1 MRDLFT
7 VASFTIKEMVKKK
20 SFIVSNI
27 IFLVIIL
34 VGTNV
39 PRLLESLNG
48 KSEGKKVLI
57 VDSKN
62 VFEGSLDSLKTE
74 DSIYDLSIT
83 NDSYDKDKIKSVLEN
98 GDYEEVIVL
107 DVDNQK
113 IIFDDYQEEASLTSV
128 PADDLMSSITNIYYG
143 INLSKIGLSEEQLDK
158 LNITSELNNI
168 YIKENNSGNSIFAM
182 MMFSIVLFYAVFF
195 CASQVSA
202 SVTTEKTS
210 KIIESLTT
218 STSPKYIV
226 LGKTLGV
233 GVVGLS
239 AEEIEEMGKRG
250 QSIPKVSRRDLPI
263 VLAEKS
269 WGATTVATTM
279 ILAAKAGVE
288 FFVTGGIGG
297 VHRGAQETFDI
308 SADLEE
314 LGRTNVTVICA
325 GAKAILDLKLTMEV
339 LETKGVPVLGYQ
351 TENLPAFYSRDNGM
365 GLKVDYALKNAE
377 DAAKIVKAKR
387 ELGLNGGVLVTNP
400 IPEEYAMPTDVI
412 NKAISEALA
421 EMDAKGI
428 HGKECTPFLLAKI
441 AEITEGKSLDSN
453 IRLVFNNAAVGC
465 EIAKEYCKL

>member
-233 GVVGLS
+233 GVVGLLQLLYLLIALVLSGKAFLPKEMLEGFINFSSITPLVWITVIIYFILGYALYALIFALTGSLVQKPEDIQNANSPVSMISVFAFYLAYFAMMNPSSSLSSFASLFPFSS
-239 AEEIEEMGKRG
+239 AFSMPSRVLLNVV
-250 QSIPKVSRRDLPI
+250 SIP
-263 VLAEKS
+263 
-269 WGATTVATTM
+269 
-279 ILAAKAGVE
+279 E
-288 FFVTGGIGG
+288 FIGS
-297 VHRGAQETFDI
+297 V
-308 SADLEE
+308 
-314 LGRTNVTVICA
+314 
-325 GAKAILDLKLTMEV
+325 
-339 LETKGVPVLGYQ
+339 
-351 TENLPAFYSRDNGM
+351 
-365 GLKVDYALKNAE
+365 
-377 DAAKIVKAKR
+377 
-387 ELGLNGGVLVTNP
+387 
-400 IPEEYAMPTDVI
+400 
-412 NKAISEALA
+412 
-421 EMDAKGI
+421 
-428 HGKECTPFLLAKI
+428 
-441 AEITEGKSLDSN
+441 
-453 IRLVFNNAAVGC
+453 
-465 EIAKEYCKL
+465 

>member
-7 VASFTIKEMVKKK
+7 VASFTIKEMIKKK

-233 GVVGLS
+233 GVVGLLQLLYLLIALVLSGKAFLPKEMLEGFINFSSITPLVWITVIIYFILGYALYALIFALTGSLVQKPEDIQNANSPVSMISVFAFYLAYFAMMNPSSSLSSFASLFPFSS
-239 AEEIEEMGKRG
+239 AFSMPSRVLLNVV
-250 QSIPKVSRRDLPI
+250 SIPEFIGSVLILIVTCIFIGYASIKVYS
-263 VLAEKS
+263 
-269 WGATTVATTM
+269 
-279 ILAAKAGVE
+279 
-288 FFVTGGIGG
+288 
-297 VHRGAQETFDI
+297 
-308 SADLEE
+308 
-314 LGRTNVTVICA
+314 N
-325 GAKAILDLKLTMEV
+325 AILNYGSKFSLKDI
-339 LETKGVPVLGYQ
+339 KKY
-351 TENLPAFYSRDNGM
+351 
-365 GLKVDYALKNAE
+365 LKQK
-377 DAAKIVKAKR
+377 
-387 ELGLNGGVLVTNP
+387 
-400 IPEEYAMPTDVI
+400 
-412 NKAISEALA
+412 
-421 EMDAKGI
+421 
-428 HGKECTPFLLAKI
+428 
-441 AEITEGKSLDSN
+441 
-453 IRLVFNNAAVGC
+453 
-465 EIAKEYCKL
+465 